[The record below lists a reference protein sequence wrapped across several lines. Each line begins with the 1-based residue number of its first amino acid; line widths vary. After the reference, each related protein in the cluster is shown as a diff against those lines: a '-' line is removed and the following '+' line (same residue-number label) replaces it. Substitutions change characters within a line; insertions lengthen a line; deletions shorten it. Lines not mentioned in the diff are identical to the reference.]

1 MNDVGSHYTA
11 DERRLLSGPYRT
23 LFVFSMFMVCCF
35 NFADRAVLAV
45 LAQSIKVDLKLTD
58 FQYGLASGLAFA
70 GLYSLFGIPF
80 GWLSERFNRIRI
92 VASATIIWSF
102 STVFCGSVQSFT
114 QLFIGRAGVGLGE
127 AGFVPPASSLVA
139 DLFSGKRRTSAM
151 STVMLGT
158 PVGTFLGSVIAGWV
172 AQESSWRTAFYALGV
187 PGLVWAIFVWLVLRE
202 PPRGL
207 VDNVPKSAA
216 PPPDLLAFFRELVR
230 RRAFRYVIIGGAL
243 SGFGMT
249 SISSFLG
256 VFLARVHHLP
266 VREAGALFGTISG
279 VALAI
284 GLIVGGFGSDWLAQR
299 DKRWSAWIAALG
311 LTLAPIIYFFAF
323 RIEGRVPAA
332 IVLTGAAAALLM
344 FYGPTIGMIQN
355 LLEPKMRATGVALF
369 TTLYTAI
376 GAGLGPAFV
385 GFMSDRF
392 AQSTFGQENFKLA
405 CPGGVA
411 PAGSADVLMQA
422 CRDASAFGVQHALTV
437 AVCVFFL
444 AALAYFMASRTFR
457 EDLYVP
463 PVRA

>member
-1 MNDVGSHYTA
+1 MNDAPSHYTEQ
-11 DERRLLSGPYRT
+11 ERKLLSSSYRT
-23 LFVFSMFMVCCF
+23 LFVVSMFTICCF
-35 NFADRAVLAV
+35 NFADRAVLSV

-58 FQYGLASGLAFA
+58 FQLGLASGLAFA

-80 GWLSERFNRIRI
+80 GWLSERFSRVRI
-92 VASATIIWSF
+92 VATATIIWSC
-102 STVFCGSVQSFT
+102 STVFCGSVTSFW
-114 QLFIGRAGVGLGE
+114 QLFIARAGVGLGE
-127 AGFVPPASSLVA
+127 AGFVPPTSSLVA
-139 DLFSGKRRTSAM
+139 DHFSGKRRTSAM

-158 PVGTFLGSVIAGWV
+158 PVGTFLGSVVAGW
-172 AQESSWRTAFYALGV
+172 AASEWTWRTAFFVLGL
-187 PGLVWAIFVWLVLRE
+187 PGVVFAAFIWFVLRD

-207 VDNVPKSAA
+207 ADNAPKSAA
-216 PPPDLLAFFRELVR
+216 PPPDLSAFFKELVR
-230 RRAFRYVIIGGAL
+230 RPAFRYVIIGGAL
-243 SGFGMT
+243 AGFGMT
-249 SISSFLG
+249 SISSFLA

-311 LTLAPIIYFFAF
+311 LSLAPFIYFIAF
-323 RIEGRVPAA
+323 RIEARVPAA

-376 GAGLGPAFV
+376 GAGLGPTFV

-392 AQSTFGQENFKLA
+392 AQRAFGAESFKA
-405 CPGGVA
+405 TCPGGIA
-411 PAGSADVLMQA
+411 PAGSPEALMQA
-422 CRDASAFGVQHALTV
+422 CKNASATGVQEALTA
-437 AVCVFFL
+437 AVCVFLL
-444 AALAYFMASRTFR
+444 AAVSYFMASRTFR
-457 EDLYVP
+457 QDLYIAP
-463 PVRA
+463 KTT